1 MQITE
6 RTYRWARPLVARAG
20 GPKGIVWHHSA
31 AASSSAAEI
40 HRWHIGRGWSGIGY
54 HFVVRR
60 SGMIERGRPENTI
73 GSHTLGINERI
84 GVCCEGN
91 LQTQTMTA
99 AQKESVAWLQAY
111 LVGKYGNLPTTRHR
125 DHASTACPGANF
137 PWPIPKAAPTPTP
150 PAKED
155 VVYQWIDVFG
165 PSSSKAQ
172 LTAKAKA
179 LGLKLIVRA
188 GDVNRAIYSV
198 HTDKPRGDEFASY
211 AGSLGITDI
220 RRYPGRDDNSVRR
233 LNSPTGTV
241 L

>member
-91 LQTQTMTA
+91 LENQTMTA
-99 AQKESVAWLQAY
+99 AQGASVVWLNDH
-111 LVGKYGNLPTTRHR
+111 LMRKYKVTASRHS
-125 DHASTACPGANF
+125 DHAPTACPGENF
-137 PWPIPKAAPTPTP
+137 PWPIPRPLRTRPTLRLGSEGVHVTYLQRRLR
-150 PAKED
+150 AHKFMT
-155 VVYQWIDVFG
+155 VVDGDFG
-165 PSSSKAQ
+165 PHTDRMVRAFQ
-172 LTAKAKA
+172 KAKRLEVDGVVGRFTWA
-179 LGLKLIVRA
+179 KLG
-188 GDVNRAIYSV
+188 
-198 HTDKPRGDEFASY
+198 
-211 AGSLGITDI
+211 
-220 RRYPGRDDNSVRR
+220 
-233 LNSPTGTV
+233 
-241 L
+241 